1 MDWSMFSKSILPKW
15 RQALT
20 IWARAEGFAMLGRVK
35 SKTVQRR
42 TEVELDRKHVEERAR
57 RFLRGYLESSEMGK
71 AAFYRAVQDISDMCQ
86 QANLDSGSIADDA
99 SVAEAISQAAMKMV
113 LDRTGR
119 IRQDDSVAGF
129 VTDACA
135 TVAIAYH
142 RAAGVYQDDNDLQ
155 QLGTAAVHL
164 LTMAR
169 SYKNAHEED

>member
-1 MDWSMFSKSILPKW
+1 
-15 RQALT
+15 
-20 IWARAEGFAMLGRVK
+20 
-35 SKTVQRR
+35 
-42 TEVELDRKHVEERAR
+42 
-57 RFLRGYLESSEMGK
+57 
-71 AAFYRAVQDISDMCQ
+71 MCQ

-113 LDRTGR
+113 LNRTGR
-119 IRQDDSVAGF
+119 IRQDDSVASF

-169 SYKNAHEED
+169 SYKNAHEEG